1 MFYIQWESVR
11 GILDS
16 LEVENINV
24 AEQVIKEMIIETG
37 ESLLN
42 LKVVDS
48 FNSQY
53 EPFIKLERRN

>member
-48 FNSQY
+48 FNNQY
-53 EPFIKLERRN
+53 EPFIKLKRRN

>member
-16 LEVENINV
+16 LEVENIDV

-48 FNSQY
+48 FTNQY
-53 EPFIKLERRN
+53 EPFIKLKRRN